1 MNVFL
6 NIKLIAR
13 NWWRNKLFF
22 LISLFSL
29 TAGLGCTNL
38 LMTFFIHEYNV
49 EKYNTDRNLIYL
61 LRQDSPMEE
70 GIKVAYST
78 SDAATQIKEKYA
90 EITDILRVNGMSG
103 NLCKYNGTDI
113 KQFLFISADS
123 TLNQFFPYTTS
134 EGSLEEVLTTPDKV
148 AVNKRFAHQLFGNHS
163 GIGEILEII
172 NKEGQSKSYKVA
184 AILEDRPQS
193 FLHFDLLTGL
203 SDKSWGGP
211 VLLKLQPGAS
221 PLALQEKIKKDKI
234 PALVPDSRYYIDPIK
249 ELYFNTGKDSKQ
261 QQLAFF
267 QHCDVLLLY
276 ISLIS
281 ALLVLIIACFNYT
294 NLTLS
299 RTLQQLKM
307 IHIEKLMGAKSKEI
321 RSQLFLDA
329 ALTVLFAFLLSLLL
343 INDMLPWFN
352 NLLSTRLS
360 FSFFFSRQVLPLLL
374 SFIFLMAVIPGLYIS
389 HKLSQQTLSKYRQA
403 YTGKKKQQ
411 FIWLLVTIQFIF
423 SIGLVYATTLAQKQ
437 MDLIKSRAYHYEN
450 TIEIGSGTLPLFPL
464 YQELKQMDGIESIS
478 LSMSSVLYC
487 WLRELPIRQTDGS
500 IQHNSIAHIPTD
512 TTFFQ
517 TMHIRQIA
525 GVSPSQACREYTH
538 PAFINEK
545 LARLLNIDVS
555 HIGHKLGSPD
565 KAGGKFFNSIEN
577 LHLCTMNNQGLL
589 ALAQLILPSEILSN
603 FEVVRVEEEASLIR
617 IYLDESVKAEYKENP
632 EIESKGFCE
641 AVTIRD
647 FPIRDKG
654 VDLIVR
660 RRKWYDKQ
668 NNRYFSDSYDL
679 KAEETRYSKEFA
691 AFLKGVYGDDSYD
704 LPFA

>member
-1 MNVFL
+1 MITKGYYNNEHLLKHQTYCPQLV
-6 NIKLIAR
+6 AEQT
-13 NWWRNKLFF
+13 FF

-90 EITDILRVNGMSG
+90 EITDILHVNGMSG

-123 TLNQFFPYTTS
+123 TLNQFFPYTTL

-148 AVNKRFAHQLFGNHS
+148 AVNKRFAHRLFGNHS

-172 NKEGQSKSYKVA
+172 NEEGQSKSYKVA

-234 PALVPDSRYYIDPIK
+234 PTLVPDSQYYIDPIK

-299 RTLQQLKM
+299 RIMQQLKM

-352 NLLSTRLS
+352 DLLSTHLF
-360 FSFFFSRQVLPLLL
+360 FSFFFSWQVLPLLL
-374 SFIFLMAVIPGLYIS
+374 SFISSWLSFPVCIS
-389 HKLSQQTLSKYRQA
+389 A
-403 YTGKKKQQ
+403 
-411 FIWLLVTIQFIF
+411 I
-423 SIGLVYATTLAQKQ
+423 
-437 MDLIKSRAYHYEN
+437 N
-450 TIEIGSGTLPLFPL
+450 
-464 YQELKQMDGIESIS
+464 S
-478 LSMSSVLYC
+478 L
-487 WLRELPIRQTDGS
+487 
-500 IQHNSIAHIPTD
+500 N
-512 TTFFQ
+512 
-517 TMHIRQIA
+517 
-525 GVSPSQACREYTH
+525 
-538 PAFINEK
+538 
-545 LARLLNIDVS
+545 RL
-555 HIGHKLGSPD
+555 
-565 KAGGKFFNSIEN
+565 
-577 LHLCTMNNQGLL
+577 
-589 ALAQLILPSEILSN
+589 
-603 FEVVRVEEEASLIR
+603 
-617 IYLDESVKAEYKENP
+617 
-632 EIESKGFCE
+632 
-641 AVTIRD
+641 
-647 FPIRDKG
+647 
-654 VDLIVR
+654 
-660 RRKWYDKQ
+660 
-668 NNRYFSDSYDL
+668 
-679 KAEETRYSKEFA
+679 
-691 AFLKGVYGDDSYD
+691 
-704 LPFA
+704 

>member
-1 MNVFL
+1 MNIFL
-6 NIKLIAR
+6 NIKLIVR

-90 EITDILRVNGMSG
+90 EITDILHVNGMSG

-123 TLNQFFPYTTS
+123 TLNQFFPYTTL

-148 AVNKRFAHQLFGNHS
+148 AVNKRFAHRLFGNHS

-172 NKEGQSKSYKVA
+172 NEEGQSKSYKVA

-234 PALVPDSRYYIDPIK
+234 PTLVPDSQYYIDPIK

-299 RTLQQLKM
+299 RIMQQLKM

-352 NLLSTRLS
+352 DLLSTHLF
-360 FSFFFSRQVLPLLL
+360 FSFFFSWQVLPLLL
-374 SFIFLMAVIPGLYIS
+374 SFIFFMAVIPGLYIS
-389 HKLSQQTLSKYRQA
+389 HKLSQQTLSKYRQT
-403 YTGKKKQQ
+403 YTGRKKQQ
-411 FIWLLVTIQFIF
+411 FI
-423 SIGLVYATTLAQKQ
+423 
-437 MDLIKSRAYHYEN
+437 
-450 TIEIGSGTLPLFPL
+450 
-464 YQELKQMDGIESIS
+464 
-478 LSMSSVLYC
+478 
-487 WLRELPIRQTDGS
+487 
-500 IQHNSIAHIPTD
+500 
-512 TTFFQ
+512 
-517 TMHIRQIA
+517 
-525 GVSPSQACREYTH
+525 
-538 PAFINEK
+538 
-545 LARLLNIDVS
+545 
-555 HIGHKLGSPD
+555 
-565 KAGGKFFNSIEN
+565 
-577 LHLCTMNNQGLL
+577 
-589 ALAQLILPSEILSN
+589 
-603 FEVVRVEEEASLIR
+603 
-617 IYLDESVKAEYKENP
+617 
-632 EIESKGFCE
+632 
-641 AVTIRD
+641 
-647 FPIRDKG
+647 
-654 VDLIVR
+654 
-660 RRKWYDKQ
+660 
-668 NNRYFSDSYDL
+668 
-679 KAEETRYSKEFA
+679 
-691 AFLKGVYGDDSYD
+691 
-704 LPFA
+704 

>member
-352 NLLSTRLS
+352 NLLSTRLF

-500 IQHNSIAHIPTD
+500 IQHNSIAHIPT
-512 TTFFQ
+512 TQ
-517 TMHIRQIA
+517 LSSKPCIS
-525 GVSPSQACREYTH
+525 GKLPEYL
-538 PAFINEK
+538 PPKPVGNI
-545 LARLLNIDVS
+545 LIRLLS
-555 HIGHKLGSPD
+555 MKSL
-565 KAGGKFFNSIEN
+565 
-577 LHLCTMNNQGLL
+577 
-589 ALAQLILPSEILSN
+589 
-603 FEVVRVEEEASLIR
+603 RV
-617 IYLDESVKAEYKENP
+617 
-632 EIESKGFCE
+632 C
-641 AVTIRD
+641 
-647 FPIRDKG
+647 
-654 VDLIVR
+654 
-660 RRKWYDKQ
+660 
-668 NNRYFSDSYDL
+668 
-679 KAEETRYSKEFA
+679 
-691 AFLKGVYGDDSYD
+691 
-704 LPFA
+704 

>member
-1 MNVFL
+1 MNIFL
-6 NIKLIAR
+6 NIKLIVR

-90 EITDILRVNGMSG
+90 EITDILHVNGMSG

-123 TLNQFFPYTTS
+123 TLNQFFLYTTL

-148 AVNKRFAHQLFGNHS
+148 AVNKRFAHRLFGNHS

-172 NKEGQSKSYKVA
+172 NEEGQSKSYKVA

-281 ALLVLIIACFNYT
+281 ALLVLIIA
-294 NLTLS
+294 
-299 RTLQQLKM
+299 
-307 IHIEKLMGAKSKEI
+307 
-321 RSQLFLDA
+321 
-329 ALTVLFAFLLSLLL
+329 
-343 INDMLPWFN
+343 
-352 NLLSTRLS
+352 
-360 FSFFFSRQVLPLLL
+360 
-374 SFIFLMAVIPGLYIS
+374 
-389 HKLSQQTLSKYRQA
+389 
-403 YTGKKKQQ
+403 
-411 FIWLLVTIQFIF
+411 LVSTIQI
-423 SIGLVYATTLAQKQ
+423 
-437 MDLIKSRAYHYEN
+437 
-450 TIEIGSGTLPLFPL
+450 
-464 YQELKQMDGIESIS
+464 
-478 LSMSSVLYC
+478 
-487 WLRELPIRQTDGS
+487 
-500 IQHNSIAHIPTD
+500 
-512 TTFFQ
+512 
-517 TMHIRQIA
+517 
-525 GVSPSQACREYTH
+525 
-538 PAFINEK
+538 
-545 LARLLNIDVS
+545 
-555 HIGHKLGSPD
+555 
-565 KAGGKFFNSIEN
+565 
-577 LHLCTMNNQGLL
+577 
-589 ALAQLILPSEILSN
+589 
-603 FEVVRVEEEASLIR
+603 
-617 IYLDESVKAEYKENP
+617 
-632 EIESKGFCE
+632 
-641 AVTIRD
+641 
-647 FPIRDKG
+647 
-654 VDLIVR
+654 
-660 RRKWYDKQ
+660 
-668 NNRYFSDSYDL
+668 
-679 KAEETRYSKEFA
+679 
-691 AFLKGVYGDDSYD
+691 
-704 LPFA
+704 